1 MIKETLVVLNR
12 LKTFPYFSYTLYFC
26 NADYEIAKHNMN
38 KILYAF
44 LTVMALASCAN
55 QYNIQGTS
63 NVSTLDGRMLYLKV
77 LKNNELKNI
86 DSCEVVHGQFS
97 FNGAIDSVKMANI
110 YMDDESVMPVVL
122 ESGSIAIKLDNTQQ
136 TISGT
141 PLNDKLFK
149 FMKKYDQ
156 LQNQNAELVHKHDQA
171 IMNGQDMATVNQQL
185 AAEAANIDQK
195 LDDLVTSFIIDNFDN
210 VLGPGIFMMMTSS
223 FQYPELTPWIED
235 IMSKATDTFKND
247 PYVKEYMEAAQ
258 KIQNMQN
265 GLAQPDM
272 PQQPAPQPEQQ
283 GAPQEAQQ
291 APPTPN
297 EMAQPA
303 EPGKE

>member
-1 MIKETLVVLNR
+1 
-12 LKTFPYFSYTLYFC
+12 
-26 NADYEIAKHNMN
+26 MN

-97 FNGAIDSVKMANI
+97 FNGTTDSVRMANI

-122 ESGSIAIKLDNTQQ
+122 ESGSINIKLDNTQQ
-136 TISGT
+136 VISGT

-149 FMKKYDQ
+149 FMKKYEQ

-171 IMNGQDMATVNQQL
+171 IMDGKDMATVNQQL
-185 AAEAANIDQK
+185 AAEAASIDQK
-195 LDDLVTSFIIDNFDN
+195 LDDLVTSFITENFDN
-210 VLGPGIFMMMTSS
+210 VLGPGIFMMMTSDY
-223 FQYPELTPWIED
+223 QYPELTPWIED

-272 PQQPAPQPEQQ
+272 PQQPAPQPDQQ
-283 GAPQEAQQ
+283 AAPQDAQQ

-303 EPGKE
+303 EPSKE